1 MALLFGYR
9 IQLQLLIVV
18 VFALAAV
25 ASPVA
30 ETVVKASTDESI
42 SKQSDEAMKRIFTK
56 LVEHTF
62 GPQHLDHAELYY
74 KTRFFASHM
83 QARMR
88 FIASQDESAG
98 RGEINGAS
106 LAEDGGNENGDVK
119 DKENDMGLSQ
129 SEADQLNSIM
139 REMWLASRK
148 LYRSWGC
155 LSYDLTLC
163 SGQSPA
169 KGSKLTDTDKQA
181 MAEWE
186 KRLSTPFVAGK
197 RLAKDEADD
206 IHELM
211 KGIHIVLLAFAPSK

>member
-9 IQLQLLIVV
+9 IQLRMLIIVAL
-18 VFALAAV
+18 ALAAV
-25 ASPVA
+25 AYPVT
-30 ETVVKASTDESI
+30 ESTDKASINEGNSTQVD
-42 SKQSDEAMKRIFTK
+42 QAMGRIYKT

-62 GPQHLDHAELYY
+62 APQHLDHAELYY

-88 FIASQDESAG
+88 FISSQDDLVAAHEG
-98 RGEINGAS
+98 IDDPS
-106 LAEDGGNENGDVK
+106 LADNESNSDTNDK
-119 DKENDMGLSQ
+119 DKDLSLSQ

-148 LYRSWGC
+148 LYKSWGC

-163 SGQSPA
+163 SGQSGA
-169 KGSKLTDTDKQA
+169 KGSKFTDTEKQA

-197 RLAKDEADD
+197 RLPKDEADE

-211 KGIHIVLLAFAPSK
+211 KGIHSVLLAFASSK